1 MGFSISNRRYLGNKR
16 KLLSAIDTVIESK
29 CEGNVFVDLFGGTG
43 TVTGHYCEKFEKCII
58 NDLLFSNEIIYK
70 GFFSKGNYDYA
81 KLDAF
86 AMTLNTIN
94 VEEIEDNYFNQSY
107 GGKYFTTED
116 ALKIG
121 YIRDYIEKER
131 ENFTEKELNILLA
144 SLMYSADRCANTAGH
159 YEAFLKNKTGRD
171 FYFELIEPID
181 NVNVEIHRED
191 ANVLASDISAD
202 IVFLDPPY
210 NSRDYGQ
217 YYHVLEQI
225 AVWDKKELKGKTA
238 KPKEIVKSEYCKNT
252 AADIFRD
259 LIEKLNCKYILVTY
273 NNSFTTS
280 QSSRNK
286 ISYEQMIDILSAKGK
301 LEVFENDYKAFNAG
315 KTNIE
320 GHKELI
326 FFVTVEK

>member
-16 KLLSAIDTVIESK
+16 KLLSAIDTVIDTK
-29 CEGNVFVDLFGGTG
+29 CKGNVFVDLFGGTG
-43 TVTGHYCEKFEKCII
+43 TVTGHYCDKFEKCII

-70 GFFSKGNYDYA
+70 AFFENGEYDYK
-81 KLDAF
+81 KLEAV
-86 AMTLNTIN
+86 
-94 VEEIEDNYFNQSY
+94 VESFNSLISDDLEDNYFNQSY
-107 GGKYFTTED
+107 GGKYFTHSD

-121 YIRDYIEKER
+121 YIREYLVGTKEH
-131 ENFTEKELNILLA
+131 FTDKEYNILLA
-144 SLMYSADRCANTAGH
+144 SLIYSADRSANTAGH
-159 YEAFLKNKTGRD
+159 YEAYLKSETQREF
-171 FYFELIEPID
+171 FYELIEPVD

-191 ANVLASDISAD
+191 ANVLASKIESD

-252 AADIFRD
+252 AADSFKD
-259 LIEKLNCKYILVTY
+259 LIDKLNCKYILVTY

-286 ISYEQMIDILSAKGK
+286 ISYEQMTDILSSKGN

-326 FFVTVEK
+326 FFVEVK